1 MVLMLHA
8 GILSLLP
15 MPAMAD
21 DTVVTFPDANLEAA
35 IRVTISKPSG
45 YIYASDLSGLA
56 DIDLSTK
63 GIINL
68 SGLEYCTALT
78 GLSLNSNQISDLT
91 PLAGLT
97 NLGHLNLE
105 YNRINNLTP
114 LAGLTKLTILNL
126 PRNQISDLTPLAGLA
141 DLLALNLGDNQI
153 SNLTPLAGLAKLTI
167 LNLQNNLISNHAPLA
182 GLANLL
188 ALNLQ
193 NNQISNPT
201 LLVGLAKLTILNLQN
216 NRISNLAPLAGLA
229 DLLALNLENN
239 QISNLAPLT
248 GLTKLTILNLKNNQI
263 SNLTPLVSNP
273 GLGVA
278 DAVDLRANP
287 LNRTSVDVHIPAL
300 KARGVTVLWD
310 TAAPDIIPDSVILP
324 GSGVS
329 NMIATRPHSGSMP
342 NTISP
347 SPTLKLPNVY
357 VEQAALSTTEVA
369 PVDTVNVTVYVTNMG
384 SANGQAK
391 IRLLINGVEEESR
404 GVSVASGSTIPV
416 TFTVQ
421 KNQPGIYNVT
431 VNNISAGSFT
441 VSDNSTILYISIAC
455 LLLAFVLGVILI
467 YRRFTV

>member
-21 DTVVTFPDANLEAA
+21 DTKVTFPDANLEAA

-45 YIYASDLSGLA
+45 YIYASDLSGLT
-56 DIDLSTK
+56 DIDLSMK
-63 GIINL
+63 GIVNL

-78 GLSLNSNQISDLT
+78 GLSLNNNQISDLT

-126 PRNQISDLTPLAGLA
+126 PRNQLSDLTPLAGLA
-141 DLLALNLGDNQI
+141 NLLALNLGDNRI
-153 SNLTPLAGLAKLTI
+153 SNLAPLAGLAKLTV

-216 NRISNLAPLAGLA
+216 NRISNLTPLAGLA

-239 QISNLAPLT
+239 RISNLAPLT
-248 GLTKLTILNLKNNQI
+248 GLTKLTILNLKNNRI

-278 DAVDLRANP
+278 DAVDLRENP

-310 TAAPDIIPDSVILP
+310 TAAPDIIPDPVILT
-324 GSGVS
+324 GSEVS
-329 NMIATRPHSGSMP
+329 NMISTRPHSASTP
-342 NTISP
+342 STIAH
-347 SPTLKLPNVY
+347 PTSIQLPNVY
-357 VEQAALSTTEVA
+357 TSQAAISTTEVT
-369 PVDTVNVTVYVTNMG
+369 PDSPVYVTATIANKG
-384 SANGQAK
+384 SANGNAVVK
-391 IRLLINGVEEESR
+391 LIVNGEEEGRQSFA
-404 GVSVASGSTIPV
+404 VASGSTIPV
-416 TFTVQ
+416 TFTIQ
-421 KNQPGIYNVT
+421 KSQPGIYNVS
-431 VNNISAGSFT
+431 VNNISAGSFR
-441 VSDNSTILYISIAC
+441 VSDNSTILYVSIAG
-455 LLLAFVLGVILI
+455 LFLAFALGVILI